1 MKVPVES
8 SSESNGKGTVDT
20 VSSLNK
26 SDVLLLSVGE
36 AMIWL
41 IP

>member
-8 SSESNGKGTVDT
+8 SSESNGEGTVDA

-26 SDVLLLSVGE
+26 SGVLPLSVGE
-36 AMIWL
+36 AMI
-41 IP
+41 